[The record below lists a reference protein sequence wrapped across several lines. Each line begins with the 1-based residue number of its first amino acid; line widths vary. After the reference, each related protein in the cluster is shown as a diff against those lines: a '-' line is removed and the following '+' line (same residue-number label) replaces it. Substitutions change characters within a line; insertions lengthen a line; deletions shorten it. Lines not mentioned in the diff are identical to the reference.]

1 MHYDWLLKGFLQKKR
16 ISKLGPFTK
25 PIQEIILANLSRGV
39 VLLDNNGCVI
49 WFNEYLYKILGE
61 KIKKDLK
68 IDRFVPGFNFKEVR
82 GKKEHTQ
89 FIYDVRKIY
98 LIKSK
103 QFHDNNKIYYILTY
117 EDITKQFQ
125 FFKKA
130 LGNYG
135 VIALVQID
143 NLREVIK
150 TVTEEEKPYILGAV
164 EKSLTDWINSI
175 EGYLKQTSEGQYL
188 AVIPE
193 TAFKYEEKKNFSILE
208 KMRSINLGNSMPL
221 TVSIGIGIE
230 EENLNELGILAQNAL
245 ELALERGG
253 DQVVV
258 KSPEKTWFFGGK
270 SAALEKRT
278 KVKVR
283 VMANAL
289 QDMIHQASHV
299 IVMGHDMADY
309 DSLGAC
315 LGMAKAAKDLGKRV
329 WVVIDRDNPTVSK
342 ILDMVQGKGE
352 QDVFLKQGE
361 GLAKIDDKTLLIIVD
376 THKPSLLADP
386 TLLDKAKQIA
396 VIDHHR
402 RGEEH
407 IPHAQ
412 LVYIESYASSSCEL
426 VTELLQ
432 YFGNKVEIGKLE
444 ATLLLAGI
452 IVDTKHFMFQ
462 TGVRTFEAAS
472 YLRSLGGESSFIQ
485 EMLRDDFATVIKKT
499 EVMKNAKLLFGQIA
513 LAVSQEESPEAQVLA
528 AKTADTMLNIA
539 GVKASFVLWPYKVG
553 IAVSGRSNGDINV
566 QTIMEK
572 LGGGGHLTSA
582 AAQLTGSVDNIK
594 QKLIEILEEE
604 FGEEV

>member
-1 MHYDWLLKGFLQKKR
+1 MHSWLLKAFLGKKK
-16 ISKLGPFTK
+16 ISQLDPFSK
-25 PIQEIILANLSRGV
+25 PIQEIILDNLSYGV
-39 VLLDNNGCVI
+39 ILLGSDGGVI
-49 WFNEYLYKILGE
+49 WFNDYVYKILGD
-61 KIKKDLK
+61 KIKKDIK
-68 IDRFVPGFNFKEVR
+68 IDRLVPGFNFKEIR
-82 GKKEHTQ
+82 GRKEHTQ
-89 FIYDVRKIY
+89 FIYDIRKIY
-98 LIKSK
+98 LITSK
-103 QFHDNNKIYYILTY
+103 QFRDGDKICYILTY
-117 EDITKQFQ
+117 EEITKQFQ
-125 FFKKA
+125 FFKKT

-135 VIALVQID
+135 VIALIQID

-150 TVTEEEKPYILGAV
+150 TVAEEEKPYLLGAV
-164 EKSLTDWINSI
+164 EKTLTDWINSI

-193 TAFKYEEKKNFSILE
+193 IAFKYEEKKRFSILE
-208 KMRSINLGNSMPL
+208 KMRSVNLGNSMPL

-230 EENLNELGILAQNAL
+230 EENLNELGALAQNAL

-253 DQVVV
+253 DQAVV

-283 VMANAL
+283 VTANAL
-289 QDMIHQASHV
+289 LDMILQASQV

-315 LGMAKAAKDLGKRV
+315 MGMAKAVKDLGKGV
-329 WVVIDRDNPTVSK
+329 WVIIDRYNPTT
-342 ILDMVQGKGE
+342 LE
-352 QDVFLKQGE
+352 FLKMLEGKAEPELFLKPGE
-361 GLAKIDDKTLLIIVD
+361 GSAKIDDKTLLIIVD

-432 YFGNKVEIGKLE
+432 YFGDKVEISKLE

-452 IVDTKHFMFQ
+452 IIDTKHFMFQ

-472 YLRSLGGESSFIQ
+472 YLRSLGADSSFVQ
-485 EMLRDDFATVIKKT
+485 EIMRDDFATVMKKAEVIKS
-499 EVMKNAKLLFGQIA
+499 AKLLFGKIA
-513 LAVSQEESPEAQVLA
+513 LAVSQEESPEAQLLA
-528 AKTADTMLNIA
+528 AKTADAMLNIA

-566 QTIMEK
+566 QTILEK

-582 AAQLTGSVDNIK
+582 AAQATGSLDDTK

-604 FGEEV
+604 FSEEV